1 MTLSL
6 EQISLFLGIL
16 VAICTLLDMRL
27 KRIEKK
33 LDEHNGYAKMF
44 SEVKSDIAELRTDVK
59 WLRGRKN
66 EESN

>member
-1 MTLSL
+1 
-6 EQISLFLGIL
+6 
-16 VAICTLLDMRL
+16 MRL